1 MSDERLISGLS
12 WATIFV
18 FGFVALMVFLTSCSP
33 TKRMGAIAAKHPDKA
48 REVCVQMFPPEI
60 KTVTDTR
67 YIHGTPT
74 ITTDTVYAGCDT
86 VIKFVNGK
94 PIQVIR
100 KVAVPCPPSYT
111 RIDTVVKTETTTI
124 ENTAKIDVLSKE
136 VAECKADADK
146 FKEGCNRWRL
156 IAIGAL
162 IGLIGLAALKFF
174 TGKFKTVKG
183 IANKLD

>member
-1 MSDERLISGLS
+1 
-12 WATIFV
+12 
-18 FGFVALMVFLTSCSP
+18 
-33 TKRMGAIAAKHPDKA
+33 MGAIAAKHPDKA

-74 ITTDTVYAGCDT
+74 ITTDTVYGNCDT

-100 KVAVPCPPSYT
+100 KVAVPCPPSIH
-111 RIDTVVKTETTTI
+111 RVDTVKTTETVTI
-124 ENTAKIDVLSKE
+124 ENTAKIDVLNKE

-146 FKEGCNRWRL
+146 ARNGRNTWRI
-156 IAIGAL
+156 IAIVA
-162 IGLIGLAALKFF
+162 GLALLGTVAAKFLF
-174 TGKFKTVKG
+174 GKVKKAKD
-183 IANKLD
+183 IVDKLDK

>member
-1 MSDERLISGLS
+1 MSDERLIKGISI
-12 WATIFV
+12 ATVIV
-18 FGFVALMVFLTSCSP
+18 FGFVALMVFLSSCSP

-74 ITTDTVYAGCDT
+74 ITTDTVYGNCDT

-124 ENTAKIDVLSKE
+124 ENTAKIDVLNKE

-146 FKEGCNRWRL
+146 ARNGRNTWRY
-156 IAIGAL
+156 IA
-162 IGLIGLAALKFF
+162 LAALAVLIGATALKLFF
-174 TGKFKTVKG
+174 GKGKAIKNIVS
-183 IANKLD
+183 